1 MKSLWTWLAAN
12 SAQLQALASVVI
24 IVGLTLGYTQ
34 VKLIYSQSQATTML
48 DITRI
53 EDELF
58 QKIWDDHELRQILEP
73 RTPSDDE
80 ARVKGYVVILLN
92 HFETVYRE
100 RQLGQ
105 IPAAY
110 WGEIEITLKLLVT
123 RPAVK
128 IVWHEARCVY
138 PADFRA
144 YFDRLAN
151 LPQTPCH
158 GARSL

>member
-1 MKSLWTWLAAN
+1 MKRLWTWLAAN
-12 SAQLQALASVVI
+12 SAQLQALASIVI
-24 IVGLTLGYTQ
+24 IVGLTLAYTQ

-48 DITRI
+48 DITRT

-58 QKIWDDHELRQILEP
+58 EKIWDDRELRQILEP

-128 IVWHEARCVY
+128 IVWREARCVY
-138 PADFRA
+138 PPDFRA
-144 YFDRLAN
+144 YFDQLSN
-151 LPQTPCH
+151 LPQTACP